1 MQIID
6 NTPQSYAPLLK
17 VTLRELID
25 CAPAHRLKGIRL
37 MFWEIGDDT
46 SDESRVTTRY
56 SHQNGQAVVH
66 VELGAILRLTG
77 LEWRPWALGRR
88 TAHALSFAL
97 ANHALHHAGVNRTLL
112 AAEARLIQVE
122 LMKSWSERWISRTG
136 LPIFA
141 KRLLSAFAARR
152 LAAIAARRPEQW
164 PGKRQL

>member
-25 CAPAHRLKGIRL
+25 CTPAHRLKGIRQ
-37 MFWEIGDDT
+37 MFWEIGGNNP
-46 SDESRVTTRY
+46 DEPRLTTRY
-56 SHQNGQAVVH
+56 SHKNGQAVVH
-66 VELGAILRLTG
+66 VELAAILRLTG

-97 ANHALHHAGVNRTLL
+97 ANHALHHAGANRALL
-112 AAEARLIQVE
+112 AAEARRIQVE
-122 LMKSWSERWISRTG
+122 LMKSWSERVIARMG

-141 KRLLSAFAARR
+141 KRLISAFVARR
-152 LAAIAARRPEQW
+152 LTAMAAKRP
-164 PGKRQL
+164 

>member
-1 MQIID
+1 MQIVD

-25 CAPAHRLKGIRL
+25 CAPAQHLKGIRL
-37 MFWEIGDDT
+37 MFWEIGGDT

-66 VELGAILRLTG
+66 VELDAILRLTG

-97 ANHALHHAGVNRTLL
+97 ANHAVHHGGVNRAHL
-112 AAEARLIQVE
+112 ATEARRIQVE
-122 LMKSWSERWISRTG
+122 LLKSWSERLIARMT
-136 LPIFA
+136 LPSFA
-141 KRLLSAFAARR
+141 KRLMSAFVARR
-152 LAAIAARRPEQW
+152 LAAIAE
-164 PGKRQL
+164 KRT